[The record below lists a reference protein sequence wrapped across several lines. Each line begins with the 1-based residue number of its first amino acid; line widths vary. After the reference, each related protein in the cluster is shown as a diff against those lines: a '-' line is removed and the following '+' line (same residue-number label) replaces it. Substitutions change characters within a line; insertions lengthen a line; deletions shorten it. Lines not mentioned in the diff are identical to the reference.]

1 MRLRVSR
8 KGPSMSDALKH
19 ARRLR
24 QRAFKALK
32 LAQESTSPEIARHY
46 RLISQH
52 YAALA
57 RLAEGTRHPDQTHE
71 HSFTRDAL
79 KAAS

>member
-1 MRLRVSR
+1 
-8 KGPSMSDALKH
+8 MSDALKH

-24 QRAFKALK
+24 QCAFKALK
-32 LAQESTSPEIARHY
+32 LARESASPEISRHY
-46 RLISQH
+46 RLIAQH

-57 RLAEGTRHPDQTHE
+57 RLAEGNPHPGRE
-71 HSFTRDAL
+71 RSYARDVL

>member
-1 MRLRVSR
+1 
-8 KGPSMSDALKH
+8 MSDALKH

-24 QRAFKALK
+24 QCAFKALK
-32 LAQESTSPEIARHY
+32 LAQESASPEIARHY

-57 RLAEGTRHPDQTHE
+57 RLAEGHKDLDKDLHEARPDE
-71 HSFTRDAL
+71 ARERAYARDVL

>member
-1 MRLRVSR
+1 
-8 KGPSMSDALKH
+8 MSDALKH

-24 QRAFKALK
+24 QCAFKALK
-32 LAQESTSPEIARHY
+32 LAQESASPEISRHY

-57 RLAEGTRHPDQTHE
+57 RLAEGSQHPGPARE
-71 HSFTRDAL
+71 RSYARDVL

>member
-1 MRLRVSR
+1 
-8 KGPSMSDALKH
+8 MSDALKH

-24 QRAFKALK
+24 QCALKALK
-32 LAQESTSPEIARHY
+32 LAQESASPEIARHY

-57 RLAEGTRHPDQTHE
+57 RLAETGRRVERE
-71 HSFTRDAL
+71 HSYARDVM